1 MKERLTMK
9 KQTKQ
14 NVLLS
19 VTRDELVL
27 IETTMMRS
35 ISMEMLC
42 SKEFIGSPLDK
53 MMIRLSKILRG

>member
-1 MKERLTMK
+1 MK

-27 IETTMMRS
+27 IEKTMMRS

>member
-9 KQTKQ
+9 KQTKH
-14 NVLLS
+14 VLLS
-19 VTRDELVL
+19 VTRDELEL
-27 IETTMMRS
+27 IEKTMMRS

-42 SKEFIGSPLDK
+42 SKEYIDSPLDK

>member
-27 IETTMMRS
+27 IEKTMMRS

-42 SKEFIGSPLDK
+42 SKEFIGFSV
-53 MMIRLSKILRG
+53 RVRQ